1 MLVSSCLEKYIV
13 SLTSFVSCNCIC
25 KNDLISITNM
35 RFAWCISN
43 RCSNIILSFVAFLT
57 PLLLSFYNLNFS
69 LFNDN
74 FCHIL
79 PVAFCIG
86 RKCNFLPIQKNRLLI
101 LRRRDIPRY
110 HFFSLYPHGSE
121 PHRVPSTLFR
131 CNGRIPLSAKFLTCL
146 PLFTLTAPK
155 PSSACSNPPFSA

>member
-1 MLVSSCLEKYIV
+1 M
-13 SLTSFVSCNCIC
+13 
-25 KNDLISITNM
+25 
-35 RFAWCISN
+35 
-43 RCSNIILSFVAFLT
+43 
-57 PLLLSFYNLNFS
+57 
-69 LFNDN
+69 
-74 FCHIL
+74 
-79 PVAFCIG
+79 AFCIG

-131 CNGRIPLSAKFLTCL
+131 CNGRIPLSAKSLTCL

-155 PSSACSNPPFSA
+155 PSSACSNPPFSAYPGLLCRIFPTVLSFSTHFLFHFQYSAIPINHSGYLMNIYISFI